1 MGDDYSF
8 LQEKIKD
15 EAGSPK
21 TMKKKIVRMI
31 ILGFIFGIVACFTF
45 IALNPVVTGLL
56 GRDKQEVSI
65 PEDDEETPSEEDS
78 EADRSAEERAE
89 EQQQLRLL
97 KDLQNKAKENSSS
110 IVYISGQRKIE
121 KNTEIMKTA
130 GVILADNGSQI
141 LILSQTLSDKELK
154 NVRITFADGKDYAAK
169 VKMKDNN
176 IGIVICSVDKEN
188 LKDETLKQMKIV
200 TLGNSLLAKPGD
212 PIFMIGKSGQDA
224 LQVSYG
230 FVASSEEKLEIA
242 DGNVELL
249 RVDVAGAAF
258 DEGVLFN
265 QNGEMTGLVN
275 KSVSDNK
282 MLVTALSISDIKNEL
297 ERMSNGKGVPY
308 TGIRGVSLPEE
319 VETEGLSEGIWVKE
333 IDTDSPAMG
342 AGIQPG
348 DVITQVGETKVSNM
362 DEYRNAL
369 LKSSVKDVITVAGL
383 RKGADDDLVEME
395 FEVVVGKK

>member
-333 IDTDSPAMG
+333 IDTDSQAMG

-348 DVITQVGETKVSNM
+348 DVITLYDTASGLKFYSQNGVYWTAIIMSTVM
-362 DEYRNAL
+362 VL
-369 LKSSVKDVITVAGL
+369 LLASIAFGFFD
-383 RKGADDDLVEME
+383 
-395 FEVVVGKK
+395 

>member
-65 PEDDEETPSEEDS
+65 PEDDEETPGEEDS

>member
-1 MGDDYSF
+1 
-8 LQEKIKD
+8 
-15 EAGSPK
+15 
-21 TMKKKIVRMI
+21 MKKKIVRMI